1 MSRKIDRGKPTP
13 PPWWVEL
20 HAAMDSPV
28 VEAGKT
34 GDRAKTTPYYNP
46 KRPAMKLPKQKRP
59 LPEGWAEVNTLSF
72 RRSVRK
78 ASSIMGTELSPFL
91 AKG

>member
-20 HAAMDSPV
+20 YAAMDSPT

-34 GDRAKTTPYYNP
+34 GDRAKNARDYNP

-59 LPEGWAEVNTLSF
+59 LPEGWAEVNALSF
-72 RRSVRK
+72 RRSMRK
-78 ASSIMGTELSPFL
+78 VNRIMATELPPFL